1 VVQDLL
7 IDLQT
12 VDIVNSI
19 PPEVFSSHSHS
30 FPCPFIS
37 LSIFGT
43 WIIFFFYSFSLLDG
57 VLFLRKK
64 IPSSNAWIP

>member
-43 WIIFFFYSFSLLDG
+43 WIIFFFYSFSLLDEG
-57 VLFLRKK
+57 IFFLKNST
-64 IPSSNAWIP
+64 PSNAWIP